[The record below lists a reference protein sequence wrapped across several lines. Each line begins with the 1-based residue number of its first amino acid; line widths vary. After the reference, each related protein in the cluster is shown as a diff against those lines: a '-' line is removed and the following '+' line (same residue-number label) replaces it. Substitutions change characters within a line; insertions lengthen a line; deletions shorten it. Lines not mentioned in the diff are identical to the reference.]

1 MRNKYSPVILQ
12 TLGGAPQRD
21 FQYDQKFQEFK
32 EAKEHM
38 VSLKKVIDNFPKK
51 LEGYKNVLDTISASS
66 ELIFKKNNKD
76 CYQFMHNISS
86 AHHALSE
93 KLSLLFSQFTQIK
106 NNSNIWVKELNDVIT
121 KCSAREE
128 CRKKYE
134 HYEKKLYELNE
145 DRVRE
150 IRKKNKVSES
160 DHERFIRNIG
170 KFQKNAKEFIFLSNS
185 AYKSMEQF
193 MNNRFDRIIMTMVS
207 LIEAERNFYNE
218 ANHIM
223 NFFANIRNNSFNLKK
238 SFRFINTNYD
248 ASVYLK
254 GRTILTMSVEEIF
267 STNFKIIPIPQ
278 PGYQNQ
284 GQSQEQGQ
292 DNNFG
297 NNNNSNKIINPFT
310 AESDEQ
316 NNNNMSNNN
325 MNNNNIPGNNFGN
338 NNTNYNTYNKIGFGN
353 KSTRETYA
361 MSNPYNSQANNQF
374 PGNQNN
380 FGNNNF
386 IPKDSYNP
394 FGNNNNNEFNNPYS
408 GGNNNFNNNKDD
420 PWGLNNKNN
429 NNFNN
434 NQGQNNNNK
443 KNNNQDD
450 DPFNF

>member
-1 MRNKYSPVILQ
+1 MRNKYSPAILQ

-21 FQYDQKFQEFK
+21 IQYDQKFQEFK

-38 VSLKKVIDNFPKK
+38 LSLKKVIDNFPKK
-51 LEGYKNVLDTISASS
+51 LEGYKNVLDTISATS
-66 ELIFKKNNKD
+66 EFIFKKNNKD

-106 NNSNIWVKELNDVIT
+106 NNSNIWIKELNDVIT

-128 CRKKYE
+128 YRKKYE

-150 IRKKNKVSES
+150 IRKKNKVGES

-170 KFQKNAKEFIFLSNS
+170 KFQKNAKEFIFSSNS

-238 SFRFINTNYD
+238 SFRLIHTNYD

-267 STNFKIIPIPQ
+267 SNNFKIMPIP
-278 PGYQNQ
+278 QNQ

-297 NNNNSNKIINPFT
+297 NSNNNSNKIINPFT

-386 IPKDSYNP
+386 VPKDSYNP

-408 GGNNNFNNNKDD
+408 GGNNNFNNKDKDD
-420 PWGLNNKNN
+420 PWGLNSKNN

>member
-1 MRNKYSPVILQ
+1 MRNKYSPAILQ

-21 FQYDQKFQEFK
+21 IQYDQKFQEFQ

-38 VSLKKVIDNFPKK
+38 LSLKKVIDNFPKK
-51 LEGYKNVLDTISASS
+51 LEGYKNVLDTISATS
-66 ELIFKKNNKD
+66 EFIFKKNNKD
-76 CYQFMHNISS
+76 SYQFMHNISS

-106 NNSNIWVKELNDVIT
+106 NNSNIWIKELNDVIT

-128 CRKKYE
+128 YRKKYE

-170 KFQKNAKEFIFLSNS
+170 KFQKNAKEYIFLSNS

-238 SFRFINTNYD
+238 SFRLIHTNYD

-267 STNFKIIPIPQ
+267 SNNFKIMPIP
-278 PGYQNQ
+278 QNQ

-297 NNNNSNKIINPFT
+297 NSNNNSNKIINPFT

-338 NNTNYNTYNKIGFGN
+338 NNTNCNTYNKAGFGN

-386 IPKDSYNP
+386 VPKDSYNP

-408 GGNNNFNNNKDD
+408 GGNNNFNNKDKDD
-420 PWGLNNKNN
+420 PWGLNSKNN

>member
-1 MRNKYSPVILQ
+1 
-12 TLGGAPQRD
+12 
-21 FQYDQKFQEFK
+21 
-32 EAKEHM
+32 
-38 VSLKKVIDNFPKK
+38 
-51 LEGYKNVLDTISASS
+51 
-66 ELIFKKNNKD
+66 
-76 CYQFMHNISS
+76 
-86 AHHALSE
+86 
-93 KLSLLFSQFTQIK
+93 
-106 NNSNIWVKELNDVIT
+106 
-121 KCSAREE
+121 
-128 CRKKYE
+128 
-134 HYEKKLYELNE
+134 
-145 DRVRE
+145 
-150 IRKKNKVSES
+150 
-160 DHERFIRNIG
+160 
-170 KFQKNAKEFIFLSNS
+170 
-185 AYKSMEQF
+185 

-238 SFRFINTNYD
+238 SFRFIHTNYD

-267 STNFKIIPIPQ
+267 SNNFKIMPIP
-278 PGYQNQ
+278 QNQ

-297 NNNNSNKIINPFT
+297 NSNNNSNKIINPFT

-338 NNTNYNTYNKIGFGN
+338 NNTNCNTYNKTGFGN

-386 IPKDSYNP
+386 VPKDSYNP

-408 GGNNNFNNNKDD
+408 GGNNNFNNKDKDD
-420 PWGLNNKNN
+420 PWGLNSKNN

>member
-1 MRNKYSPVILQ
+1 MRNKYSPAILQ

-21 FQYDQKFQEFK
+21 FQYEQKFQEFQ

-38 VSLKKVIDNFPKK
+38 LSLKKVIDNFPKK
-51 LEGYKNVLDTISASS
+51 LEGYKNVLDTISATS
-66 ELIFKKNNKD
+66 EFIFKKNNKD

-106 NNSNIWVKELNDVIT
+106 NNSNIWIKELNDVIT

-128 CRKKYE
+128 YRKKYE

-150 IRKKNKVSES
+150 IRKKNKVGES

-170 KFQKNAKEFIFLSNS
+170 KFQKNAKEYIFLSNS

-238 SFRFINTNYD
+238 SFRLIHTNYD

-267 STNFKIIPIPQ
+267 SNNFKIMPIP
-278 PGYQNQ
+278 QNQ

-297 NNNNSNKIINPFT
+297 NSNNNSNKIINPFT

-338 NNTNYNTYNKIGFGN
+338 NNTNCNTYNKTGFGN

-361 MSNPYNSQANNQF
+361 MNNPYNSQANNQF

-386 IPKDSYNP
+386 VPKDSYNP

-408 GGNNNFNNNKDD
+408 GGNNNFNNKDKDD
-420 PWGLNNKNN
+420 PWGLNSKNN